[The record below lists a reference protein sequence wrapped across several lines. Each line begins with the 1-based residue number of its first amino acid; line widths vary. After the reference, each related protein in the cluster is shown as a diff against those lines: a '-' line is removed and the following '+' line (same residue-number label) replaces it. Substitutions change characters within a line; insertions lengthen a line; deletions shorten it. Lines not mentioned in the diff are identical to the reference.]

1 MPLLLELFKGTGSA
15 GKAFKGDVISVDIE
29 SKFNP
34 TINEDLLKLKYKE
47 LPIPDYIW
55 ASPPCNTFSLMSVT
69 RDKVYNPNIPQR
81 QRNSDTM
88 RPFTPSARLGDKL
101 LKRTIEII
109 NYFKKKNPKLKFVIE
124 NPHGTMWKSPILK
137 GLPKYHRE
145 MAYYCNYSDTR
156 TKPTDFFSNVKLD
169 LNNSVCKGTELTR
182 KMSMCDKYKIP
193 PKLMREIYKQ
203 ITKSNALM
211 V

>member
-15 GKAFKGDVISVDIE
+15 GKAFNGEVISVDIE

-34 TINEDLLKLKYKE
+34 DINEDILKLKYKE
-47 LPIPDYIW
+47 LPTPDYIW

-69 RDKVYNPNIPQR
+69 TAKNFNPNIPQR

-109 NYFKKKNPKLKFVIE
+109 LYFKKKNPKLKWVIE

-145 MAYYCNYSDTR
+145 KAYYCNYSDTR
-156 TKPTDFFSNVKLD
+156 TKPTDFFSNVKLNLKD
-169 LNNSVCKGTELTR
+169 SVCKGGVLVAG
-182 KMSMCDKYKIP
+182 MSMCDKYKIP
-193 PKLMREIYKQ
+193 PKLMKDIYRQ
-203 ITKSNALM
+203 LTKSNAQL